1 MFSDLVQECAMDNNS
16 NNKIVTMSYVATG
29 VLVGI
34 VFFVLLEA
42 AAAIAT
48 GSVGRFLSQDLVRH
62 AVPVGAGIITWIILQ
77 SNKRVGVWADEV
89 VTELRKIVW
98 PSSRD
103 TVAMTIMVCVM
114 LLISGIVLGVF
125 DIIGATVI
133 DWFLHLKFF

>member
-1 MFSDLVQECAMDNNS
+1 MDNTS

-34 VFFVLLEA
+34 VVFVLLES

-48 GSVGRFLSQDLVRH
+48 GSVGRFLAQDAVRH
-62 AVPVGAGIITWIILQ
+62 IVPVASGLITWIILQ
-77 SNKRVGVWADEV
+77 TNKRVGSWADEV

-98 PSSRD
+98 PSRRD
-103 TVAMTIMVCVM
+103 TVAMTVMVCVM
-114 LLISGIVLGVF
+114 LLISGIVLGLF